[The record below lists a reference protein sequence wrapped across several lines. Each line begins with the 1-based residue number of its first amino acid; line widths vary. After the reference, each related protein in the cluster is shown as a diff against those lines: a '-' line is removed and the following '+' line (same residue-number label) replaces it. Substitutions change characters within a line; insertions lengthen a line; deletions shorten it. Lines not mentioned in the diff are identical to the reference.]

1 MTRSIE
7 EGALS
12 WGALPRLGKRRR
24 VGRRRSD
31 NAERTSWLDDAYRR
45 LSLRHDGRPF
55 YGHFQGEDDSNHS
68 PGVPARGSAA
78 VRPAIVGQGVSRR
91 RAAVWGSE
99 RCGTSGALRVCHVSA
114 VGLQHK
120 DPGVSI
126 RQPDQKGSSKVE
138 SKEAAELAS
147 KIVEIVVLLARAGVP
162 QNEIQKVVAKLLEET
177 QPEPEPVD
185 MQSQNEL
192 AKIIADIIWEEWG
205 KEEDN

>member
-1 MTRSIE
+1 
-7 EGALS
+7 
-12 WGALPRLGKRRR
+12 
-24 VGRRRSD
+24 
-31 NAERTSWLDDAYRR
+31 
-45 LSLRHDGRPF
+45 
-55 YGHFQGEDDSNHS
+55 
-68 PGVPARGSAA
+68 
-78 VRPAIVGQGVSRR
+78 
-91 RAAVWGSE
+91 
-99 RCGTSGALRVCHVSA
+99 
-114 VGLQHK
+114 
-120 DPGVSI
+120 
-126 RQPDQKGSSKVE
+126 VE

>member
-1 MTRSIE
+1 M
-7 EGALS
+7 
-12 WGALPRLGKRRR
+12 
-24 VGRRRSD
+24 
-31 NAERTSWLDDAYRR
+31 
-45 LSLRHDGRPF
+45 
-55 YGHFQGEDDSNHS
+55 
-68 PGVPARGSAA
+68 
-78 VRPAIVGQGVSRR
+78 
-91 RAAVWGSE
+91 
-99 RCGTSGALRVCHVSA
+99 
-114 VGLQHK
+114 
-120 DPGVSI
+120 
-126 RQPDQKGSSKVE
+126 E